1 MDAQTTNFL
10 VDLIPQG
17 GFAGFLF
24 YLYISIKNEMKTA
37 REEAKAEED
46 KIRKEHREEEN
57 RIRARFEK
65 VIEQLNQEK
74 ETFRSALYKEVGNL
88 ATRVTEI
95 EKQVTHIK
103 TKIDLMVSNLHRK
116 N

>member
-1 MDAQTTNFL
+1 MDAQTTNFII
-10 VDLIPQG
+10 DLIPQG

-24 YLYISIKNEMKTA
+24 YLYISIKNEMKLA
-37 REEAKAEED
+37 REEAKKEEE

-74 ETFRSALYKEVGNL
+74 ENFRSALYQEVGNL
-88 ATRVTEI
+88 ANRVSEI
-95 EKQVTHIK
+95 EKQVSHIK
-103 TKIDLMVSNLHRK
+103 TKIDLFVAGLNRK